1 MRPYARHPTRNGG
14 VFFAFYFFL
23 GGWARRSQAYTTDT
37 RIAIGGGEGGV
48 GPKGTSTKPILNIVS
63 HKFLDTI
70 YSMWG
75 KVRGAWLVL
84 NAY

>member
-14 VFFAFYFFL
+14 VFFCFLFFL
-23 GGWARRSQAYTTDT
+23 GGWARRSQAHTTDT
-37 RIAIGGGEGGV
+37 RIAIGGEGWV
-48 GPKGTSTKPILNIVS
+48 GPKDTSIKPISDIVS
-63 HKFLDTI
+63 NKFLDTI

-75 KVRGAWLVL
+75 KDRGAWLVL